1 MARAR
6 MALLPLLLLLL
17 LASAAFCA
25 TPFLA
30 PRGAASSL
38 RGSAAGSGQQPLALE
53 AAVQAR
59 GGLEVIGTGFI
70 CSLAFVMAIVSVI
83 VFVEDRMGLL
93 VHPVP

>member
-6 MALLPLLLLLL
+6 MALLPLLL

-53 AAVQAR
+53 AAMQAR
-59 GGLEVIGTGFI
+59 GGLEVLMFGPLFI
-70 CSLAFVMAIVSVI
+70 LIISAAMTIVALVARI
-83 VFVEDRMGLL
+83 LGLI
-93 VHPVP
+93 